1 MGSVRGEAESVV
13 AVAHA
18 GRDRGARRAPA
29 DLDLMAP
36 GAAPGDAPYAGVRP
50 FGVVHGR
57 DLVVAGVV
65 PVRAPFVDVLPEPQ
79 EAERME
85 RGVGVDRLRSLPPAA
100 LVVRE
105 RLGRIVPPGIE
116 DVASGPRRVLPFG
129 LGGEAHRGPRPLAR
143 PGAEGHGVLPGGAH

>member
-18 GRDRGARRAPA
+18 GWDRGARRAPA
-29 DLDLMAP
+29 NLDLMAP
-36 GAAPGDAPYAGVRP
+36 GAAPGGAPDAGGRAP
-50 FGVVHGR
+50 GVVHGR

-85 RGVGVDRLRSLPPAA
+85 RGVGVHGLRSLPPAA
-100 LVVRE
+100 LIVRE
-105 RLGRIVPPGIE
+105 RFRRIVPPG
-116 DVASGPRRVLPFG
+116 VQNVPSG
-129 LGGEAHRGPRPLAR
+129 
-143 PGAEGHGVLPGGAH
+143 